1 MPPLTFASRLSPPAV
16 AHALLGGHQC
26 TRHGLTWLNCGGDGA
41 TLRSRCAIG
50 LGGEPI
56 RPRAR
61 LVQPSR
67 LSPLLLGSNKRVQ
80 APGGMQAPAP
90 WGVRTSR
97 RALRAVPTR
106 LLGLPLPRVH
116 VVAPQ
121 HRTRRRLLPLLRRAR
136 AAHLHRLI
144 RVCSGGALAPDAH
157 IERRHLRHSRQQAH
171 APRIGI
177 RRLPPAQARRTRL
190 QRRQLRK
197 PPPRRRARRVRRRGG
212 DGPLPPIQRQTA
224 RKELR
229 CQLQTA
235 PSPWRVARAAVHES
249 QLPLRLACRR
259 RALCTASLHTQPRAG
274 NCWPT
279 LNLSIHIGAR

>member
-26 TRHGLTWLNCGGDGA
+26 TRH
-41 TLRSRCAIG
+41 
-50 LGGEPI
+50 
-56 RPRAR
+56 
-61 LVQPSR
+61 
-67 LSPLLLGSNKRVQ
+67 

-212 DGPLPPIQRQTA
+212 DGSLPPIQRQTA

-235 PSPWRVARAAVHES
+235 PSPWRAGFARAAVHES

-259 RALCTASLHTQPRAG
+259 RALCTASLHTQPHAG
-274 NCWPT
+274 YCWPT